1 MTTRSNRWLIAA
13 SSLSMAANLFLLLWT
28 MSADEIHY
36 VSRDDLE
43 AVMVRA
49 PERFS
54 GSAAWCGK
62 LVDDDERV
70 VFETASLVNFRGL
83 FAKNVRRV
91 HYVWKK

>member
-1 MTTRSNRWLIAA
+1 MTSKKDRWLFAGLA
-13 SSLSMAANLFLLLWT
+13 SSMAANVFLLLWT
-28 MSADEIHY
+28 LSGDEVRY
-36 VSRDDLE
+36 VSRDELE